1 MSETKAPT
9 MCVMSI
15 KRLNAIKDIL
25 AKRIDDQSTEEIM
38 KEICDV
44 INFNPDYSKGR
55 NAAGNNEKIKEWRER
70 KANEYGVSVS
80 MVANGKYKLKGK
92 KAAE

>member
-15 KRLNAIKDIL
+15 KRLNAIKEIL
-25 AKRIDDQSTEEIM
+25 AKRIDVNMTDEIM
-38 KEICDV
+38 KEICEV

-70 KANEYGVSVS
+70 KAKEYGVSVS

-92 KAAE
+92 KTT